1 MKCHLCMILW
11 EQLGKLASTMTSSH
25 SELKKLSTELKHL
38 SLKRQQLLER
48 KKIQCIFQELRNR
61 AEFGQTEAAA
71 SSQQEI
77 ASIDEKLKQLT
88 ERKDEL
94 QKIYDNILST
104 KENNKVSF
112 DSIQKIEPPP
122 PGSNIFYV
130 EAPPTIPAPTVIL
143 DLEELPHC
151 PCRTQCPEC
160 REYVMTETYTSVNSL
175 TWLICF
181 MTALIGCVAG
191 CCLLPFCLDRFKS
204 TTHRC
209 PKCRSSIQTIKKL

>member
-1 MKCHLCMILW
+1 F
-11 EQLGKLASTMTSSH
+11 ST
-25 SELKKLSTELKHL
+25 
-38 SLKRQQLLER
+38 LLE
-48 KKIQCIFQELRNR
+48 
-61 AEFGQTEAAA
+61 
-71 SSQQEI
+71 
-77 ASIDEKLKQLT
+77 
-88 ERKDEL
+88 
-94 QKIYDNILST
+94 
-104 KENNKVSF
+104 VSF

-130 EAPPTIPAPTVIL
+130 EAPPTIPGESVMHKCSFVQHTPTVIL

-181 MTALIGCVAG
+181 MTALIGLCWTCFYFCVAG